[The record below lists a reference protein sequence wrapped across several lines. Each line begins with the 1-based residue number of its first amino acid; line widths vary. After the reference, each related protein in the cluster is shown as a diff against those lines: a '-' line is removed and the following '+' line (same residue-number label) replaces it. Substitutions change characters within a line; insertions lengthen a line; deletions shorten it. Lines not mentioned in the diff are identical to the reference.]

1 MCVNNILEDNK
12 MSIEKEMLDELN
24 KYLLLK
30 KVDKSED
37 ESSNK
42 KVRLES
48 FFGD

>member
-37 ESSNK
+37 ESINK
-42 KVRLES
+42 KVRLEN